1 MTCASRA
8 GTIYLFGKVELDAPL
23 DAAATTTTTTPA
35 AAPKTTTTT
44 TKRGGGGFVSICVAV
59 KHVERVLFVLPR
71 ALASGEVD
79 EASGAPKRRSMLDV
93 HKELTGL
100 LVPSIIPKA
109 TTRQTE

>member
-1 MTCASRA
+1 M
-8 GTIYLFGKVELDAPL
+8 ELDAPL

-35 AAPKTTTTT
+35 AAPKKT

-109 TTRQTE
+109 TTRPTE